1 MNQIIDF
8 IMPLRNAYYQL
19 NTHPI
24 IPVNP
29 TGTNDDTFGV
39 LTLDLNEVSITTRP
53 VFILFTVDT
62 TGSMGEYTNGTTTKI
77 QYATQTLKSI
87 VKYLSTQ
94 EADIYIQVNTFNT
107 EVHELIPHMKVT
119 PQSVE
124 QMLTLLRTIDA
135 DGTTNIEA
143 ALKSASTCMNEY
155 AEMNP
160 THSRVHIFMT
170 DGEPNDGATTSSE
183 LIDCISDDYLSIN
196 IGFGMDHN
204 AKLLCEIS
212 NLLNSEYH
220 FIDNIEKSHIVY
232 GESLHKVLYPCLYTV
247 DINIENGFIYNW
259 LTNMWTSSIHESIL
273 IGDMSKSYH
282 IKTSTPDSMT
292 AVVTG
297 YYDNEDNTD
306 KLYLEEQVHRLPELL
321 DNDGNIIHDYT
332 IIKYAFRQC
341 VLEVLHVA
349 SHIDIHSN
357 NNVLDMIKTRIR
369 DLFRIIRTYTQEN
382 NLSNDKMIKQ
392 LMNDLYL
399 AYWNIGNMEGE
410 IYILG
415 RHCSQGCQQA
425 YTPGNQLIQCNI
437 NDEFDIPPRPVLR
450 RYNNFHRSLPLW
462 QRRTGTNVFD
472 FDFDLPG
479 SPIPDLSIND
489 FNTDDNEHSCYS
501 TPAIRNTTSSILM
514 PDEED

>member
-1 MNQIIDF
+1 MNQIVDF

-29 TGTNDDTFGV
+29 TGTNDDIFGV

-62 TGSMGEYTNGTTTKI
+62 TGSMGEYSVGSTTKI
-77 QYATQTLKSI
+77 HYATQTLKNI

-94 EADIYIQVNTFNT
+94 QADIYIQVNTFNT
-107 EVHELIPHMKVT
+107 EVYELIPYIKVT
-119 PQSVE
+119 PQSLE
-124 QMLTLLRTIDA
+124 HMLTLLRTIDA
-135 DGTTNIEA
+135 DGTTNIET
-143 ALKSASTCMNEY
+143 ALKSARKSINEY

-160 THSRVHIFMT
+160 THECVHIFMT
-170 DGEPNDGATTSSE
+170 DGEPNDGATTSTE

-196 IGFGMDHN
+196 IGFGTDHN
-204 AKLLCEIS
+204 AKLLCEMS
-212 NLLNSEYH
+212 NLINSEYH

-232 GESLHKVLYPCLYTV
+232 GESLHKVLYPCLYSV
-247 DINIENGFIYNW
+247 DICIQNGFIYNW
-259 LTNMWTSSIHESIL
+259 LTNEWTSSIYESRL
-273 IGDMSKSYH
+273 IGDISKSYH
-282 IKTSTPDSMT
+282 IKTSTPELIA

-297 YYDNEDNTD
+297 YYNNEDNTN
-306 KLYLEEQVHRLPELL
+306 KLYLEEQVNRLPELL
-321 DNDGNIIHDYT
+321 DNDGNIIHDNT
-332 IIKYAFRQC
+332 IIKYAFRHC

-349 SHIDIHSN
+349 THTDIHSN
-357 NNVLDMIKTRIR
+357 NNVLDMIKIQIR

-399 AYWNIGNMEGE
+399 AYWNIGSMDGE

-415 RHCSQGCQQA
+415 RHSSQGCQQA
-425 YTPGNQLIQCNI
+425 YTPGNQLINCNI
-437 NDEFDIPPRPVLR
+437 NDDFDTPPMPVLR
-450 RYNNFHRSLPLW
+450 RYSNYHRTLPLW
-462 QRRTGTNVFD
+462 ERRTGTGTDIFD
-472 FDFDLPG
+472 FGAPELLV
-479 SPIPDLSIND
+479 PDSSINS
-489 FNTDDNEHSCYS
+489 FNLDDNEHSCYS

-514 PDEED
+514 PDED